1 MKLLI
6 QNNKVI
12 ATALDE
18 YVVQSWE
25 QAVIDAPADFD
36 AEKMSDYVYVDS
48 AVIYPAADI
57 NASKAKTLLL
67 DSDWADLPSVRN
79 TTITPHLLNGGEFD
93 NYRTALRSIVVAKPA
108 VVEVWPTKPDAN
120 WSVT

>member
-6 QNNKVI
+6 QNSKII
-12 ATALDE
+12 ATALDS
-18 YVVQSWE
+18 YPVQGWE
-25 QAVIDAPADFD
+25 QAVIDAPEYYDEA
-36 AEKMSDYVYVDS
+36 KMSDYRFVDGEL
-48 AVIYPAADI
+48 VYPAADL
-57 NASKAKTLLL
+57 NAAKAKTLLL

-79 TTITPHLLNGGEFD
+79 TAMTPHLVNGGEFD